1 MLRQFISMN
10 EDINSKINFLKFT
23 IKRNIE
29 VIEEVLSS
37 EEISNYNNERE
48 DIISKIYFVKVLIE
62 INLKTV
68 REALITEETSNY
80 NNERNESDKIV
91 EKTYTP
97 IPSGI
102 GV

>member
-1 MLRQFISMN
+1 MN

-62 INLKTV
+62 SNLKTV
-68 REALITEETSNY
+68 REALRTEETSNY

-91 EKTYTP
+91 EKTLHAN
-97 IPSGI
+97 S
-102 GV
+102 

>member
-1 MLRQFISMN
+1 MD
-10 EDINSKINFLKFT
+10 EVINSKINLLKFK

-37 EEISNYNNERE
+37 EEISNYNERE
-48 DIISKIYFVKVLIE
+48 DIITKIYFVKVLIE

-68 REALITEETSNY
+68 REALRTEETSNY

-91 EKTYTP
+91 EKTLHAN
-97 IPSGI
+97 S
-102 GV
+102 